1 MNRLS
6 ITTRLIV
13 SFVAIVFVS
22 IVLFIV
28 VSNRVV
34 YQRFSDLVVRS
45 GANFSRRVVPILE
58 NYYLTNGSWD
68 GVENI
73 VFDMSGGHE
82 FGMGRNR
89 PEKMNVPMTRLMITA
104 QDERFILL
112 DEDQIIFDSNP
123 SGQPIN
129 NPDNLA
135 KYGTPIIVHGE
146 QVGTFLV
153 ASTMGIL
160 SENQNVFIDRVNRAL
175 IWVGLIAILLVLLM
189 AVWQSRSIVRPLRKM
204 ADAANRLAKGDY
216 NQTVKV
222 QRNDELGDMALA
234 FNQMANELAQQEE
247 IRRRMMADVAHELR
261 TPLSILRI
269 DLESME
275 DGLMEVNHE
284 NIKHLQSEVAYLSN
298 LVEDL
303 RMLSM
308 ADAGDLKVE
317 KSRIELNS
325 LVREMVER
333 QQNAARERRILLK
346 ADYYP
351 KEIFIDGDSQRLSQ
365 VMVNLLSNAIHHTPQ
380 DHEIFIRVETGKQM
394 AIVSVTNTGSW
405 VAKED
410 LERIFDRFYRAE
422 PSRNRDN
429 GGSGLGLSIA
439 RSLLEA
445 HGGIIWAE
453 SEEGKSTTFR
463 FSLPIIEII

>member
-58 NYYLTNGSWD
+58 NFYLTNGSWD

-89 PEKMNVPMTRLMITA
+89 PENMNVPMTRLMITA

-112 DEDQIIFDSNP
+112 DDDQIIFDSNP
-123 SGQPIN
+123 SGLPIY

-189 AVWQSRSIVRPLRKM
+189 AVWQSRSIVSPLRQM

-216 NQTVKV
+216 NQTVNV

-275 DGLMEVNHE
+275 DGLMEVNPE

-333 QQNAARERRILLK
+333 QQNAARERKILLM
-346 ADYYP
+346 ADYFP
-351 KEIFIDGDSQRLSQ
+351 NEIFIDGDSQRLSQ
-365 VMVNLLSNAIHHTPQ
+365 VMVNLLSNAINHTPQ
-380 DHEIFIRVETGKQM
+380 GHEILVRVETGNQM

-410 LERIFDRFYRAE
+410 LERIFDRFYRTE
-422 PSRNRDN
+422 RSRNRDN

-445 HGGIIWAE
+445 HGGKIWAE

-463 FSLPIIEII
+463 FTLPFVEII

>member
-13 SFVAIVFVS
+13 SFVAIIFVS

-28 VSNRVV
+28 VSNRIVL
-34 YQRFSDLVVRS
+34 YRFSDLVVRS
-45 GANFSRRVVPILE
+45 GANFSRRLVPILE

-89 PEKMNVPMTRLMITA
+89 PDNMNVAITRLMITA
-104 QDERFILL
+104 QDERFILI
-112 DEDQIIFDSNP
+112 DGDQVIFDSNP
-123 SGQPIN
+123 DGLPIN
-129 NPDNLA
+129 NPENLT
-135 KYGTPIIVHGE
+135 KYGTPIIVDGE

-160 SENQNVFIDRVNRAL
+160 SENQNLFIDRVNRAL
-175 IWVGLIAILLVLLM
+175 IWVGLIAVLLVLLM
-189 AVWQSRSIVRPLRKM
+189 AVWQSRSIVRPLRQM

-216 NQTVKV
+216 NQTVEVK
-222 QRNDELGDMALA
+222 RNDELGDMALA

-247 IRRRMMADVAHELR
+247 IRRQMMADVAHELR
-261 TPLSILRI
+261 TPLSILRV

-275 DGLMEVNHE
+275 DGLMEVNPE
-284 NIKHLQSEVAYLSN
+284 NIKNLQSEVAYLSN
-298 LVEDL
+298 LVDDL

-308 ADAGDLKVE
+308 ADAGDLRIE
-317 KSRIELNS
+317 KTRIELTS

-333 QQNAARERRILLK
+333 QQIAARERSIQLT

-351 KEIFIDGDSQRLSQ
+351 KEIFVDADAQRLSQ
-365 VMVNLLSNAIHHTPQ
+365 VMVNLLSNAIQHTPKE
-380 DHEIFIRVETGKQM
+380 HEILVRVEKEKQL
-394 AIVSVTNTGSW
+394 AIISVTNTGSW
-405 VAKED
+405 VQEDD

-422 PSRNRDN
+422 PSRTRDN

-439 RSLLEA
+439 RSLVEA
-445 HGGIIWAE
+445 HGGKIWAE
-453 SEEGKSTTFR
+453 SVEGKSTSFR
-463 FSLPIIEII
+463 FILPIVENL